1 MIKAEHIGMIPKT
14 NLISVG
20 GALNTDDRSYTPGY
34 FPGMPKV
41 KINYDDILSMP

>member
-1 MIKAEHIGMIPKT
+1 VIKADHIGMVSKT
-14 NLISVG
+14 NLNSG